1 MKNLT
6 ITLTAFVLFA
16 LTTCSTPNTT
26 VRELVFIGETELSA
40 QLTDP
45 PFIFLRITGDLP
57 TVCHAFNY
65 EYEIQSDGRIDISI
79 YSTIDAAATCIQGLH
94 PFDETVEI
102 PLSGQPSGSYQIY
115 LNDEWIGTIEYSAV
129 D

>member
-1 MKNLT
+1 MKNLKV
-6 ITLTAFVLFA
+6 VLPIIA
-16 LTTCSTPNTT
+16 LLFLAACSSSTT
-26 VRELVFIGETELSA
+26 VRESVFIGETELSA

-45 PFIFLRITGDLP
+45 PYIYLHITGDLP
-57 TVCHAFNY
+57 TACHAFNY
-65 EYEIQSDGRIDISI
+65 EYEISANARVDVTI

-115 LNDEWIGTIEYSAV
+115 LNAELIGTIEYSPV
-129 D
+129 N